1 MNLFKGAPYRSSG
14 ATKTTRAW
22 AAQVEALQPVPVEE
36 VPQELRP
43 STQELQMASTV
54 VAHLLG
60 MLRPLATM
68 AVVISPGMVLVAVAT
83 SVVVAKAKEWAK
95 VEKVAL

>member
-36 VPQELRP
+36 VP
-43 STQELQMASTV
+43 QELQMASTV